1 MKILYLIH
9 QFYPEY
15 YTGTERF
22 VLNLATMMQ
31 KSGHRVKVLAYSFYS
46 DSFYDQIKG
55 NLCFKEFTYHGIP
68 ILAFKYKQ
76 IPEDIHSSLQNRE
89 LSQVVE
95 DIVRREKPDLVH
107 VAHTMRVGEF
117 VTALPSLGV
126 PYIIT
131 LTDFFLICPK
141 YTLYTSSSTLCHGP
155 DGGRACMA
163 LCPEFQ
169 YDFIMNRLNTG
180 RNVLFNAKAV
190 VSPSKFLSN
199 MIKEEF
205 PDLRIQI
212 INYGMNYS
220 TIRKNTRKYSMEDEV
235 VFCYAGSLNHHKG
248 VHILVE
254 AFKNVISSH
263 SILNIYGSGADQD
276 YVSAL
281 VAMAEGD
288 SRIRFC
294 GVFPGEKVGEI
305 FAGTDVVIVPSIW
318 YENTPLVL
326 REALACNVPVI
337 CSDAGGMTENIN
349 IGVNSF
355 VFRTGDSQH
364 LEQLLQT
371 VTDNPEILAPMKT
384 TLSQSTFPTVEQEA
398 YAYDRLYGRVINGFS

>member
-1 MKILYLIH
+1 LKILYLIH

-31 KSGHRVKVLAYSFYS
+31 KSGHRVKVLAYSFYK
-46 DSFYDQIKG
+46 DFFYDQMSG
-55 NLCFKEFTYHGIP
+55 NLCFKEFSYQGIP
-68 ILAFKYKQ
+68 VLAFKYKH
-76 IPEDIHSSLQNRE
+76 IPEDIHVSLENRE
-89 LSQVVE
+89 LSQIVKN
-95 DIVRREKPDLVH
+95 IVRREKPDLVH
-107 VAHTMRVGEF
+107 VAHAMRVGEF

-126 PYIIT
+126 PYIVT

-141 YTLYTSSSTLCHGP
+141 YTLYTSHNTLCHGP
-155 DGGRACMA
+155 DGGRACMD

-169 YDFIMNRLNTG
+169 HDFITKRLKTA

-190 VSPSKFLSN
+190 VSPSKFLSI
-199 MIKEEF
+199 MMKQEF

-212 INYGMNYS
+212 INYGMRYS
-220 TIRKNTRKYSMEDEV
+220 TIKQNTRKYSMGGKI

-254 AFKNVISSH
+254 AFKNVISNH
-263 SILNIYGSGADQD
+263 AVLNIYGSGADQD
-276 YVSAL
+276 YVSKL
-281 VAMAEGD
+281 IAMAEGD

-305 FAGTDVVIVPSIW
+305 LAGTDVVILPSIW

-326 REALACNVPVI
+326 REALACSVPVI
-337 CSDAGGMTENIN
+337 SSDVGGMAENIN
-349 IGVNSF
+349 NGVNSL
-355 VFRTGDSQH
+355 VFRTGDPQH
-364 LEQLLQT
+364 LKGVLQT
-371 VTDNPEILAPMKT
+371 VTDNPEILERMKK
-384 TLSQSTFPTVEQEA
+384 TLSRVTFPTVEQEA
-398 YAYDRLYGRVINGFS
+398 YAYDGLYGRVLGEFS